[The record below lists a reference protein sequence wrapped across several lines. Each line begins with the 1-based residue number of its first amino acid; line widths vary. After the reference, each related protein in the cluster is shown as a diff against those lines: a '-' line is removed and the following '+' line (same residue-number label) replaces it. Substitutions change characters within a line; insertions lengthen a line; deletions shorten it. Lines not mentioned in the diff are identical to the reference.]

1 MRINHDKPFTE
12 REESVMN
19 ELPSFLLKELYEFL
33 ITPNMTINYLE
44 SESLLNILT
53 YKSTKGGMT

>member
-1 MRINHDKPFTE
+1 
-12 REESVMN
+12 MN

-33 ITPNMTINYLE
+33 ITPNKTLNYLE

-53 YKSTKGGMT
+53 YKSTRGGMT